1 MARNITVTLAD
12 GSTHVYRGAPDNV
25 TPAQVTARAKK
36 EFGQDVHALDGG
48 KNPAKA
54 PVPVTTARQDRAAV
68 ARQAPK
74 PEGWGDWLLR
84 QGKGVVAGVNSATFD
99 LPNRAATI
107 IHHPVEAVQSLGGD
121 RAYGDHLNQS
131 RRMLSQAGRDAP
143 VANVLGL
150 LGESYA
156 TGKGEAAGVKALGTR
171 LASSAAPVLARTG
184 NVLQALTTFRKGQA
198 VRNIGRAAVAGATV
212 GTAQAAGEGTD
223 VGTGAAEG
231 AAGGAV
237 LQGGGH
243 VVGKYILRPAADVLG
258 ASTAGSYLRRFTSA
272 TVDDMKQR
280 LADFRQRTGAEP
292 TLFELLPL
300 ADRNKLVQGTIAGRD
315 PVVEQAARA
324 IRART
329 ANMQPEMAD
338 VVDSATRKQRL
349 MTQRQMVRSLADANG
364 GSAAPG
370 DAALALRASRSP
382 TDMLALRREES
393 RRIMAPHDDTLVAN
407 NFEDLIPQHPQRF
420 GGSVVMQESDP
431 ELTRAIRSVAGGI
444 PRRPNGDGI
453 AVRDITNMISDLRDD
468 ATKGGIEGRAADRAA
483 SHLMDYLD
491 EHAPEAAAATAR
503 MREAFASHS
512 RMAEGMGEGWRQRLR
527 DEIQVGTNGREAQ
540 GVRNAYDTD
549 EGVAGRQL
557 GQSNR
562 LTSDLVTTTPEKA
575 VSNTVTLARDGNP
588 AIAENV
594 GQNAADQVQGAA
606 AEQAQ
611 SAEALASGLRTA
623 QSGDGSALAPED
635 LAAGLL
641 ALSPHTFATTKAR
654 FVKMIANATFLPAS
668 KAHALTEML
677 FSQDPRLTE
686 RAIGLL
692 NSSNEGKGLLG
703 SIIGAN
709 VLTAGQPA
717 PAAAPAPAPQG
728 DDNGMADVEALLG
741 GNGGAAPAAGPSADG
756 GDTSGPYANPSG
768 YAINLQQLYDK
779 QDPRFVDLVERV
791 AHHESRGKQTNPDGT
806 PVTSKKGA
814 LGVMQVMP
822 NTAPE
827 AAKLAGVPWDENAY
841 KTDPAYNKLIG
852 AAYLGHMLERYNGSV
867 PHALAAYNAG
877 PGHVDNALE
886 AAKEDG
892 DWVAHLPQETQ
903 DYVGALG

>member
-25 TPAQVTARAKK
+25 TPAQVTARARK

-84 QGKGVVAGVNSATFD
+84 QGKGVVAGVNSAAFD
-99 LPNRAATI
+99 IPNRVATI
-107 IHHPVEAVQSLGGD
+107 IHHPVEAVQSLGGN
-121 RAYGDHLNQS
+121 RAYGDHLNES
-131 RRMLSQAGRDAP
+131 RHMLSRAAHDAP
-143 VANVLGL
+143 AANVLAL

-156 TGKGEAAGVKALGTR
+156 TGKGEAAGIKALGTR

-212 GTAQAAGEGTD
+212 GTGQALGEGTD
-223 VGTGAAEG
+223 VSTGAAEG

-243 VVGKYILRPAADVLG
+243 VVGKYVLRPAADVLG
-258 ASTAGSYLRRFTSA
+258 ASSAGSYIRRFTTA
-272 TVDDMKQR
+272 TVDEMRQR
-280 LADFRQRTGAEP
+280 LAEFRQRTGAEP

-315 PVVEQAARA
+315 PVVEQASNA

-329 ANMQPEMAD
+329 ANIQPEMSD
-338 VVDSATRKQRL
+338 VVDAATSKQRL
-349 MTQRQMVRSLADANG
+349 MTQRQMVRDLAKANG
-364 GSAAPG
+364 GTTVPG
-370 DAALALRASRSP
+370 DASLALRASRSP
-382 TDMLALRREES
+382 TDMLAMRREES
-393 RRIMAPHDDTLVAN
+393 RRIMAPHDDTLVAE

-444 PRRPNGDGI
+444 PRRPHGDGI

-468 ATKGGIEGRAADRAA
+468 AAKGGIEGRAADRAA
-483 SHLMDYLD
+483 AHLMDYLD
-491 EHAPEAAAATAR
+491 THAPEAAAATGQ
-503 MREAFASHS
+503 MREAFAAHS
-512 RMAEGMGEGWRQRLR
+512 RMAEGMGEGWQQRLR
-527 DEIQVGTNGREAQ
+527 DEIQVGTNGRQAQ

-557 GQSNR
+557 GQTNR
-562 LTSDLVTTTPEKA
+562 LASDLAGTPEKA
-575 VSNTVTLARDGNP
+575 VSSTVNLARNGNP
-588 AIAENV
+588 AIAENI
-594 GQNAADQVQGAA
+594 GQNAADTVQDAA
-606 AEQAQ
+606 AAQAQ

-654 FVKMIANATFLPAS
+654 FVKMIANATFLPAG
-668 KAHALTEML
+668 KARTVAEML

-686 RAIGLL
+686 RAIGFL

-703 SIIGAN
+703 SIMGAN

-717 PAAAPAPAPQG
+717 PAAPAPAPQG

-741 GNGGAAPAAGPSADG
+741 GNGGAPAAAPADG
-756 GDTSGPYANPSG
+756 GDTSGPQAKPSG

-779 QDPRFVDLVERV
+779 QDPRFIDLVERV
-791 AHHESRGKQTNPDGT
+791 AQRESRGHQTNPDGT
-806 PVTSKKGA
+806 PVKSKAGA
-814 LGVMQVMP
+814 IGTMQVMP
-822 NTAPE
+822 DTAPE

-877 PGHVDNALE
+877 SGRVDDAL
-886 AAKEDG
+886 AAGQEDG
-892 DWVAHLPQETQ
+892 NWIAHLPQETQ